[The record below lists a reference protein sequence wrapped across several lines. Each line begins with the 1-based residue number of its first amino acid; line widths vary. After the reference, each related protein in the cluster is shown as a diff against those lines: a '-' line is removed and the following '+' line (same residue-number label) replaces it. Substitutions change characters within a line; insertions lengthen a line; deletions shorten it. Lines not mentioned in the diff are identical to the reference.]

1 MQVLYDHMNLYKPMK
16 IGLHMNLY
24 KLMKLG
30 NFVMLYHFLNVDCQ
44 IGPSLGIVH
53 LVYLYMLCR

>member
-1 MQVLYDHMNLYKPMK
+1 MQVLYEPMK
-16 IGLHMNLY
+16 IGFHMNLY

-44 IGPSLGIVH
+44 IEQSLGIVH
-53 LVYLYMLCR
+53 LVYLYM